1 MALARLTTV
10 AATAPALQATP
21 SAAETLPPVPIRPH
35 PSDPV
40 FAAMERWQRL
50 EQISI
55 AMEGADFEAA
65 AILDVRRARLMLAE
79 TRPTSVAGLNALT
92 AFLGDWG
99 REVGEDRMFFFDPG
113 DEVTAYAKS
122 IARTVALLEA
132 QDLADPV
139 FLASERHRM
148 AWDRY
153 GSLCRYA
160 DDLDELY
167 VERIGEERV
176 REAFKA
182 VSVAELA
189 LIETSE
195 GRSAASL
202 HSSVRE
208 LVRLAVIIVHGYALT
223 V

>member
-1 MALARLTTV
+1 MAL
-10 AATAPALQATP
+10 
-21 SAAETLPPVPIRPH
+21 
-35 PSDPV
+35 
-40 FAAMERWQRL
+40 
-50 EQISI
+50 
-55 AMEGADFEAA
+55 
-65 AILDVRRARLMLAE
+65 
-79 TRPTSVAGLNALT
+79 
-92 AFLGDWG
+92 
-99 REVGEDRMFFFDPG
+99 
-113 DEVTAYAKS
+113 
-122 IARTVALLEA
+122 
-132 QDLADPV
+132 
-139 FLASERHRM
+139 
-148 AWDRY
+148 DRY

-208 LVRLAVIIVHGYALT
+208 LVRLAVIIVHGCALT